1 MEYKIKITRPEV
13 YETQW
18 LLSSSQGQFQQKQ
31 PDEQGRRVP
40 LKKKLKKLLK
50 GQPKGDLGKTLKQSS
65 VRRPKAPHNTT
76 QYIIKTNS
84 SSRTPTESSIITF
97 NSMIGKI

>member
-1 MEYKIKITRPEV
+1 MEYKIKTTQLEV
-13 YETQW
+13 YESQW

-31 PDEQGRRVP
+31 SDEQGGQVP

-50 GQPKGDLGKTLKQSS
+50 RQPKNKLGKTLKPSS
-65 VRRPKAPHNTT
+65 TQRPKAPHNTT

-84 SSRTPTESSIITF
+84 SSRTLAESSIITF